1 MAIGNGIA
9 TGVPVISFIT
19 KDSGQSGVPPIP
31 GTGTGIGIKVD
42 SDWYTKEL
50 YTKLRKTVLE
60 KYGYTSHDPY
70 PPSDDNSGKY
80 LEAMCKGIAEAVKEH
95 YATAWVLTSAHP
107 LVYMGTGLIGNG
119 DLTGVSPSAISP
131 LIQSAAPQFK
141 GEFWPIFCKTVA
153 EVHAEAI
160 TKHSTAE
167 VTIIGICIP
176 SPGQVCGLPIS
187 GSGSGVAA

>member
-1 MAIGNGIA
+1 MPAIGPALGALIMNKVDQNMKKISGHSPLSQKNPSFFIAKCMAIGNGIA

-119 DLTGVSPSAISP
+119 I
-131 LIQSAAPQFK
+131 
-141 GEFWPIFCKTVA
+141 
-153 EVHAEAI
+153 
-160 TKHSTAE
+160 
-167 VTIIGICIP
+167 
-176 SPGQVCGLPIS
+176 
-187 GSGSGVAA
+187 